1 MLLREIEPF
10 VRKALAG
17 SLTVKN
23 TQDVFFELQAPDSRL
38 FYISSGEGEMIVE
51 GTPHPLSAGTVI
63 LLYGGVR
70 YTWCPRRDS
79 ALEYIA
85 VNFDYTMKN
94 SAITTSFHPMH
105 SDEFCEEDILE
116 VVDFIDAAVLN
127 APIIMNE
134 TAIRESQLR
143 QLVTEYTIGGKY
155 SVPLLSSMLKTIII
169 NIVRELESVASH
181 LSEDS
186 IILTQNVIK
195 YIQKNYR
202 DRISYDTLGEAFH
215 LNPIYINR
223 VFKRSTGSSLHAFIL
238 DYRINMAMELLRSSN
253 IPTKD
258 IATMVGFDD
267 FPHFQKTFKR
277 VTNKTPREY
286 RLSREQEKVENC
298 ELKVG
303 SCELEV
309 GS

>member
-10 VRKALAG
+10 VRKALVG
-17 SLTVKN
+17 SLTVRN

-51 GTPHPLSAGTVI
+51 DVPHPLSAGTVI
-63 LLYGGVR
+63 LLAAGVR
-70 YTWCPRRDS
+70 YTWCPKRDS

-85 VNFDYTMKN
+85 INFDYTMAN
-94 SAITTSFHPMH
+94 ADITTSFHPMH
-105 SDEFCEEDILE
+105 SSEFRRGDILE
-116 VVDFIDAAVLN
+116 VVDFSDAMVLN
-127 APIIMNE
+127 QPIIMSD

-143 QLVTEYTIGGKY
+143 HLVTEFTIGGKH
-155 SVPLLSSMLKTIII
+155 SVPLLSAMLKTIII
-169 NIVRELESVASH
+169 NIARELESAGSH
-181 LSEDS
+181 LSEDG

-202 DRISYDTLGEAFH
+202 DEISYDTLGEVFH

-253 IPTKD
+253 IPVKD
-258 IATMVGFDD
+258 VATMVGFAD

-277 VTNKTPREY
+277 ITNKTPREY
-286 RLSREQEKVENC
+286 RLSRE
-298 ELKVG
+298 
-303 SCELEV
+303 
-309 GS
+309 